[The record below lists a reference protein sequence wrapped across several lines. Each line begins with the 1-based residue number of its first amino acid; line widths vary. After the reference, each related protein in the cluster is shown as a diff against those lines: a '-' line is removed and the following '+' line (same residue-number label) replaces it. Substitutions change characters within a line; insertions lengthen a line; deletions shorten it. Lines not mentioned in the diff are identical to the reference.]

1 MRLASLLSLVAA
13 SGLVIIGCVP
23 SEQPAAPRISGEGYT
38 DTPFIPGT
46 QWRVHD
52 ATRPQPPR
60 ADASKLKCNEAP
72 APAGAIVLVGGPDS
86 AGEWEP
92 DATPNAKLKVPV
104 TWEIKDG
111 VMTAR
116 TNGIRTKR
124 TFGDITLHVEWR
136 SAAGYDTDPKKKSQG
151 NSNSG
156 IFFMKTYEL
165 QVLDCSKTE
174 TYADG
179 MTAAIYGQQPPA
191 FNACLPSRTWNSY
204 DIEFTAPRF
213 NADGSVASKT
223 RITVVMNGVK
233 VQDGTEYIGPS
244 SHKKNP
250 PYVKHADKLPLGLQW
265 HGDAVEFRNMWV
277 VEKK

>member
-1 MRLASLLSLVAA
+1 MRLASLLSILAA
-13 SGLVIIGCVP
+13 SGLV
-23 SEQPAAPRISGEGYT
+23 AAEGYT

-52 ATRPQPPR
+52 SARPQPPR
-60 ADASKLKCNEAP
+60 ADAAKLKCNEAA
-72 APAGAIVLVGGPDS
+72 APAGAVVLVGGAD
-86 AGEWEP
+86 AAQEWEA
-92 DATPNAKLKVPV
+92 DATPNAKNKTPV

-124 TFGDITLHVEWR
+124 SFGDITLHVEWR

-156 IFFMKTYEL
+156 IFFMKTYEI

-191 FNACLPSRTWNSY
+191 FNACLPSRSWNSY
-204 DIEFTAPRF
+204 DIEWTAPRF
-213 NADGSVASKT
+213 NADGSVASKA

-250 PYVKHADKLPLGLQW
+250 PYAKHADKLPLALQW
-265 HGDAVEFRNMWV
+265 HGDAVEFRNMWI
-277 VEKK
+277 VEKQ

>member
-1 MRLASLLSLVAA
+1 
-13 SGLVIIGCVP
+13 VP
-23 SEQPAAPRISGEGYT
+23 S
-38 DTPFIPGT
+38 
-46 QWRVHD
+46 
-52 ATRPQPPR
+52 
-60 ADASKLKCNEAP
+60 
-72 APAGAIVLVGGPDS
+72 
-86 AGEWEP
+86 
-92 DATPNAKLKVPV
+92 AKLKTPV

-116 TNGIRTKR
+116 SNGIRTKR
-124 TFGDITLHVEWR
+124 AFGDITLHVEWR

-165 QVLDCSKTE
+165 QVLDCYKTE

-250 PYVKHADKLPLGLQW
+250 PYVKHADKLPLGLQLARRRRRVPQHVGRREEVSRP
-265 HGDAVEFRNMWV
+265 HGNPGPHGQAPPRVAAAGPARISSNGSWARVAGRVTSGRGCSPTPPISSPSSFSSMPRASCCSPR
-277 VEKK
+277 

>member
-13 SGLVIIGCVP
+13 SGL
-23 SEQPAAPRISGEGYT
+23 AAAEGYT

-86 AGEWEP
+86 ANEWEP
-92 DATPNAKLKVPV
+92 DAAPSAKLKVPM

-116 TNGIRTKR
+116 SNGIRTKR

-179 MTAAIYGQQPPA
+179 MTAAVYGQHTPL
-191 FNACLPSRTWNSY
+191 FNACLPSREWNSY
-204 DIEFTAPRF
+204 DIDFTAPRF
-213 NADGSVASKT
+213 KADGSLESPA

-244 SHKKNP
+244 THRKVL
-250 PYVKHADKLPLGLQW
+250 PYKAHADRLPIGLQW
-265 HGDAVEFRNMWV
+265 HGDPVEFRNVWV
-277 VEKK
+277 VEK

>member
-13 SGLVIIGCVP
+13 SGLV
-23 SEQPAAPRISGEGYT
+23 AAEGYT

-60 ADASKLKCNEAP
+60 ADAAKLKCNEAP
-72 APAGAIVLVGGPDS
+72 APAGAIVLVGGAGS
-86 AGEWEP
+86 ADEWEP

-116 TNGIRTKR
+116 SNGIRTKR
-124 TFGDITLHVEWR
+124 SFGDITLHVEWR

-204 DIEFTAPRF
+204 DIEFAAPRF
-213 NADGSVASKT
+213 HADGSVASKT

>member
-1 MRLASLLSLVAA
+1 MRLASLLSFVAA
-13 SGLVIIGCVP
+13 SGLV
-23 SEQPAAPRISGEGYT
+23 AAEGYT

-60 ADASKLKCNEAP
+60 ADAAKLKCNEAP
-72 APAGAIVLVGGPDS
+72 APAGAIVLVGGAGS
-86 AGEWEP
+86 ANEWEP

-111 VMTAR
+111 VMIAR
-116 TNGIRTKR
+116 SNGIRTKR
-124 TFGDITLHVEWR
+124 SFGDITLHVEWR

-213 NADGSVASKT
+213 NADGSVASKA
-223 RITVVMNGVK
+223 RITVVMNGVT

-250 PYVKHADKLPLGLQW
+250 PYAKHADKLPLGLQW